1 MDAFQEHRTES
12 RVALS
17 LQAGWEMEGEEV
29 GWLQVPLVPT
39 LERGGWEVGAF
50 GAWVLPGEMEALVL
64 GGSQPDGSPASLSL
78 V

>member
-1 MDAFQEHRTES
+1 MDAFQERRTES

-50 GAWVLPGEMEALVL
+50 GAWVLPGETESLVL